1 MRMLKRSPGQSV
13 LEYTLLIT
21 LAALALAGAFGYIRS
36 ALAHRMKTGAD
47 GIGHG
52 MLY

>member
-1 MRMLKRSPGQSV
+1 MRLVRSVRGQSV
-13 LEYTLLIT
+13 VEYTLVIV
-21 LAALALAGAFGYIRS
+21 LAALALTAVFGYVRS